1 MLDLLAHH
9 RHLMSFATRLRTLRH
24 DRGLSQPALAD
35 QIGLHVSQLRRYEYG
50 KAQPTLDVLK
60 RLALALNTSAD
71 TLIFD
76 EEERTIPDDLTHL
89 LEALNDLDPDE
100 RNAIRA
106 LIEGALL
113 RHQARKLAATA

>member
-1 MLDLLAHH
+1 MLDQLTQH
-9 RHLMSFATRLRTLRH
+9 RHLMTFANRLRTLRH
-24 DRGLSQPALAD
+24 ERGLSQPALAD
-35 QIGLHVSQLRRYEYG
+35 QIGLHVSQLRRYEHG

-60 RLALALNTSAD
+60 RLTLALNTSAD

-76 EEERTIPDDLTHL
+76 EQERTTPTTFAHL
-89 LEALNDLDPDE
+89 LEALNQLDPE
-100 RNAIRA
+100 EQHAVRA